1 MVAIV
6 RSEVRGAMQWLV
18 AEWQWPM
25 AALFAGLLLLAMAPI
40 WGVVAGSA
48 IALVW
53 LQLPIYMIHQF
64 EEHYGDR
71 FRLYVNRNVA
81 HCDALTPEGA
91 FWINSLGVWG
101 IDLAMLYLA
110 VFVNPTLALAAFYLP
125 IVNAIAHVRET
136 AVRRRYNPGLYTS
149 LALFLPVAGYGLYRV
164 SQETRAT
171 AADHLL
177 GFGIAVAVHVTII
190 VYLVLRMKKLRSEMA
205 TAR

>member
-6 RSEVRGAMQWLV
+6 RSEVRGAMKWLV

-101 IDLAMLYLA
+101 LDLAMLYLA
-110 VFVNPTLALAAFYLP
+110 VFVSPTLALAAFYLP
-125 IVNAIAHVRET
+125 IVNAIAHIRET
-136 AVRRRYNPGLYTS
+136 AVRRQYNPGLWTS

-164 SQETRAT
+164 SQETGAT
-171 AADHLL
+171 AADQLL
-177 GFGIAVAVHVTII
+177 GLGIAVAVHVMII
-190 VYLVLRMKKLRSEMA
+190 VYLVMRMKKLRSEMA
-205 TAR
+205 AAR

>member
-6 RSEVRGAMQWLV
+6 RSEVRGAMKWLV

-25 AALFAGLLLLAMAPI
+25 AALFAAALLLLMAPV
-40 WGVVAGSA
+40 WGVVAGST

-53 LQLPIYMIHQF
+53 LQLPIYMVHQF

-81 HCDALTPEGA
+81 HCDALTPQGA

-110 VFVNPTLALAAFYLP
+110 VFVSPTLALAAFYLP
-125 IVNAIAHVRET
+125 IVNAIAHIRET
-136 AVRRRYNPGLYTS
+136 AVRRQYNPGLWTS

-164 SQETRAT
+164 TQETGAT
-171 AADHLL
+171 AGDQAL
-177 GFGIAVAVHVTII
+177 GFGIAVAVHAAII
-190 VYLVLRMKKLRSEMA
+190 VYLVLRIRKLRGGLA
-205 TAR
+205 AAH

>member
-1 MVAIV
+1 MVAMV
-6 RSEVRGAMQWLV
+6 RSEVRGAMKWLV

-25 AALFAGLLLLAMAPI
+25 AALFGAALLLLMAPI
-40 WGVVAGSA
+40 WGVVAGST

-53 LQLPIYMIHQF
+53 LQLPLYMVHQF

-81 HCDALTPEGA
+81 HCDALTPAGA

-110 VFVNPTLALAAFYLP
+110 VFVSPTLALAAFYLP

-136 AVRRRYNPGLYTS
+136 AVRRQYNPGLYTS
-149 LALFLPVAGYGLYRV
+149 LVLFLPVAGYGLYRV
-164 SQETRAT
+164 SQETGAT
-171 AADHLL
+171 AADHSL
-177 GFGIAVAVHVTII
+177 GLGIAVAVHAAII
-190 VYLVLRMKKLRSEMA
+190 VYLVLRIRTLRGVQA
-205 TAR
+205 PVR

>member
-6 RSEVRGAMQWLV
+6 RSEVRGAMKWLV

-25 AALFAGLLLLAMAPI
+25 ATLFAAALLLLMAPI
-40 WGVVAGSA
+40 WGVVAGST

-53 LQLPIYMIHQF
+53 LQLPLYMVHQF
-64 EEHYGDR
+64 EEHDGDR

-81 HCDALTPEGA
+81 HCDALTPAGA

-110 VFVNPTLALAAFYLP
+110 VFVSPTLALAAFYLP

-136 AVRRRYNPGLYTS
+136 AVRRQYNPGLWTS
-149 LALFLPVAGYGLYRV
+149 LVLFLPVAGYGLYRV
-164 SQETRAT
+164 SQETGAT
-171 AADHLL
+171 AGDHSL
-177 GFGIAVAVHVTII
+177 GLGIAVAVHAAII
-190 VYLVLRMKKLRSEMA
+190 VYLVLRIRKLRGA
-205 TAR
+205 PAAAR

>member
-6 RSEVRGAMQWLV
+6 RSEVRGAMKWLV

-25 AALFAGLLLLAMAPI
+25 AALFAGLLLFAMAPI

-48 IALVW
+48 IALMW
-53 LQLPIYMIHQF
+53 LQLPIYMVHQF

-110 VFVNPTLALAAFYLP
+110 AFVDPALALAAFYLP
-125 IVNAIAHVRET
+125 LVNGIAHIRET
-136 AVRRRYNPGLYTS
+136 AARRRYNPGLWTS
-149 LALFLPVAGYGLYRV
+149 IVLFLPVAGYGLYRV
-164 SQETRAT
+164 SQETAAT
-171 AADHLL
+171 LADHAL
-177 GFGIAVAVHVTII
+177 GLGVSLAVHAAII
-190 VYLVLRMKKLRSEMA
+190 GYLLVRIRKLRGGLALAS
-205 TAR
+205 

>member
-1 MVAIV
+1 MAPIV
-6 RSEVRGAMQWLV
+6 RSEVRGAMKWLV

-25 AALFAGLLLLAMAPI
+25 AALFAGLLLFAMAPI

-53 LQLPIYMIHQF
+53 LQLPIYMVHQF

-101 IDLAMLYLA
+101 IDLSMLYLA

-164 SQETRAT
+164 SQETGAT
-171 AADHLL
+171 GADHLL
-177 GFGIAVAVHVTII
+177 GFGIAVAVHAAII
-190 VYLVLRMKKLRSEMA
+190 VYLVLRIKKLRSGMA
-205 TAR
+205 AAR

>member
-6 RSEVRGAMQWLV
+6 RSEVRGAMKWLV

-25 AALFAGLLLLAMAPI
+25 AALFAGVLLLSMAPI

-53 LQLPIYMIHQF
+53 LQLPIYMVHQF

-101 IDLAMLYLA
+101 VDLAMLYLA
-110 VFVNPTLALAAFYLP
+110 VFVSPALALAAFYLP
-125 IVNAIAHVRET
+125 IVNGIAHLRET
-136 AVRRRYNPGLYTS
+136 AVRRRYNPGLWTS
-149 LALFLPVAGYGLYRV
+149 LILFLPVGGYGLYRV
-164 SQETRAT
+164 SVEAGASVR
-171 AADHLL
+171 DHAL
-177 GFGIAVAVHVTII
+177 GLGIAVAVHAAII
-190 VYLVLRMKKLRSEMA
+190 VYLLLRIRKLRGSLA
-205 TAR
+205 TAG